1 MTSPA
6 LRDAL
11 IEAATKAFM
20 RFAGR
25 DPDAEIAVYDCDVPT
40 RLPAWELQ
48 AKAME
53 AALDAAE
60 ALRANSSDVSVPQL
74 CKLIFEDYAVIRS
87 GDETKWFVVDV
98 SKAEPEVNW
107 PGELISEHNDFKS
120 ARIALVDAA
129 LKAAML
135 SASPQAKG
143 EGDV

>member
-1 MTSPA
+1 MSDA

-11 IEAATKAFM
+11 VEAATKAFM

-60 ALRANSSDVSVPQL
+60 ALRANSSDVSVPREAWDLWRAECQ
-74 CKLIFEDYAVIRS
+74 KPQFFTQTS
-87 GDETKWFVVDV
+87 GGG
-98 SKAEPEVNW
+98 KASVEFTYH
-107 PGELISEHNDFKS
+107 GEGALKRAQAMHS
-120 ARIALVDAA
+120 ALTAIALAA
-129 LKAAML
+129 GSGADSHTLEAE
-135 SASPQAKG
+135 S
-143 EGDV
+143 